1 MSGSSL
7 FYCRPGPHHHHHL
20 PELLK
25 ETPSWFPNFLSC
37 HFSMIILHIATR
49 VIYKWVMSFPHT
61 ENKRLDLNPGLLC
74 RPAGLRVHAL
84 STSLIL
90 ASLLFLQPLSTPR
103 HNA

>member
-1 MSGSSL
+1 MG
-7 FYCRPGPHHHHHL
+7 H
-20 PELLK
+20 
-25 ETPSWFPNFLSC
+25 
-37 HFSMIILHIATR
+37 
-49 VIYKWVMSFPHT
+49 VIPTHG